1 MANLSDNA
9 DENYEQFLEDAVD
22 SGIVWA
28 VVTEEGEDGDFAL
41 CDSEEKPG
49 TDVMP
54 FFSQQKYVEAVCTG
68 EWSGYAAQPI
78 ELDDFIDNWLPGMQK
93 DGLLVGVNWNAE
105 LEGLEVEPLDLSLDL
120 LETD

>member
-1 MANLSDNA
+1 MTELTSNA
-9 DENYEQFLEDAVD
+9 DENYELFLEDAVD
-22 SGIVWA
+22 SGIIWSI
-28 VVTEEGEDGDFAL
+28 VTSDDDDGEFAL

-54 FFSQQKYVEAVCTG
+54 FFSQEAYAEAVCDG
-68 EWSGYAAQPI
+68 EWAGYAVRPI

-93 DGLLVGVNWNAE
+93 DGLLVGVNWNQA
-105 LEGLEVEPLDLSLDL
+105 LEGLEVEPLDLSHDL